1 MIQTPAHFS
10 TNTLYVDTHLDDED
24 VNFTNFTI
32 KKTTQWT
39 ERYFGTEG
47 ESGVKCYI

>member
-32 KKTTQWT
+32 KKKLNGLSVTSVL
-39 ERYFGTEG
+39 RANPG
-47 ESGVKCYI
+47 